1 MSINYH
7 ALARPIKLSLVS
19 TAKNEKRLIVH
30 SKIYVHKSVNK
41 FALPDLYTRK
51 VKKFNLSFNDYFN
64 KKMHLFEFSFQKFNA
79 SELTS

>member
-41 FALPDLYTRK
+41 FALPELYTRN
-51 VKKFNLSFNDYFN
+51 VKNQLAVILCFLNHIEFQTFLDN
-64 KKMHLFEFSFQKFNA
+64 K
-79 SELTS
+79 